1 MRLSVAN
8 WQHVAKRKG
17 PKVRGFRPRR
27 ARLGRPIDQFGNLGY
42 GHGRRCLLLPASS
55 RSGRILE
62 LVLRED
68 GSAAQAIREAVHR
81 VTLWKIPQGSDEAG
95 EGACHPAARLE
106 QRAHF
111 DRGLGADPTGNP
123 QTIDPAMRKTST
135 AGPGQESPSVDS
147 GAKATVGC
155 TSTEMASI
163 DSSNRDDPPPAASP
177 PKGSVVNLTARRAER
192 ALARIAARREG
203 IASIRPGVGAETIR
217 VIVREELGSLRRE
230 LSELATTNDNVLTLD
245 GAAELLGVCS
255 KTVLAWRRDQGL
267 PAHRAG
273 STWRFLRS
281 ELLAWVRAQRGRDV
295 R

>member
-1 MRLSVAN
+1 
-8 WQHVAKRKG
+8 
-17 PKVRGFRPRR
+17 
-27 ARLGRPIDQFGNLGY
+27 
-42 GHGRRCLLLPASS
+42 
-55 RSGRILE
+55 
-62 LVLRED
+62 
-68 GSAAQAIREAVHR
+68 
-81 VTLWKIPQGSDEAG
+81 
-95 EGACHPAARLE
+95 
-106 QRAHF
+106 
-111 DRGLGADPTGNP
+111 
-123 QTIDPAMRKTST
+123 
-135 AGPGQESPSVDS
+135 
-147 GAKATVGC
+147 
-155 TSTEMASI
+155 MASI
-163 DSSNRDDPPPAASP
+163 NSSDRDDPPPAAS

-230 LSELATTNDNVLTLD
+230 LSELATTTDNVLTLD

-255 KTVLAWRRDQGL
+255 KTVLAWRRDKGL